1 MNLSRNDFMGCL
13 AEVLRGSGYSVLN
26 GEAVPLFPGKTPD
39 KDGAALMASNREN
52 KRVLDDVKFQVLAD
66 APVLSPEQK
75 ADIELAFENEISI
88 DESARLDYASLEIKK
103 AFTALHLSLLPPD
116 KLRSKHRDSV
126 FHDPRE
132 KISCISVLPHV
143 QALDEILHGLGFS
156 ASVFTTQPVSRKSF
170 DAYLRAFVLPPLAL
184 PVRAPEPAEPPSSN
198 FPVIPKSLT
207 IHSAAEID
215 ALLALIK
222 QAWHPDPDRFD
233 GWSHNLRTK
242 LRNYLT
248 YFTDEAEYEAFVTAE
263 VPTTARL
270 KWN

>member
-1 MNLSRNDFMGCL
+1 MGCL

-88 DESARLDYASLEIKK
+88 DDLIINQKLIK
-103 AFTALHLSLLPPD
+103 
-116 KLRSKHRDSV
+116 
-126 FHDPRE
+126 
-132 KISCISVLPHV
+132 
-143 QALDEILHGLGFS
+143 
-156 ASVFTTQPVSRKSF
+156 
-170 DAYLRAFVLPPLAL
+170 VLPPLAL

-207 IHSAAEID
+207 IHSVAEID

-233 GWSHNLRTK
+233 GGLATFAPSSGTI
-242 LRNYLT
+242 
-248 YFTDEAEYEAFVTAE
+248 
-263 VPTTARL
+263 
-270 KWN
+270 